1 MTQPQTLNVEYAE
14 LIARAHEIEELLP
27 PIPST
32 NPQAPC
38 ALSMA
43 SDAVTQLGLSADSIR
58 LYLKGCEREWKTL
71 AKTLRSAAKAYEEI
85 DEGAADAINNEGTP
99 NSLHGNGPM
108 SALDDSDMP
117 WDPPAP
123 RPAPPL
129 ADDPYYEVRQATM
142 AIEAGDQGAAC
153 KIFAQEWH
161 AFQFALQEI
170 PYRFRPFT
178 SWEGDARTAVEQNF
192 ELQRQWIASMVQ
204 LCCTLRDQAND
215 IADAQKKIRPAS
227 GTATQD
233 FNGNYTI
240 PEEHPGPGDILFVEN
255 TYKAGVEDHMQ
266 ALIQTSIEWYAILQK
281 KSETALKFYRNKTAL
296 PPLNPP
302 MFPTAAGAAE
312 AVDHG
317 SGGSD
322 GIDFGDLPDGL
333 PSGDGLSGLP
343 AMPALPS
350 GGMPAMP
357 NASLPSGAAVPPLP
371 AAGKGLPKGA
381 QVKPASLG
389 GIGGGGG
396 VAVPKLPLQSWTN
409 TGASAGAAAAPVGA
423 GGGIPVPSAYA
434 KLNGAGVG
442 MSGGMGGGMPMGGA
456 GGQGQGAG
464 KGKRVQSE
472 DQALYTED
480 RAWTEG
486 VIGRRRA

>member
-1 MTQPQTLNVEYAE
+1 MTQPRTLNVEYAE
-14 LIARAHEIEELLP
+14 LIGRAHEIEELLP
-27 PIPST
+27 PIPSA

-71 AKTLRSAAKAYEEI
+71 AKSLRNAAKAYEEI

-99 NSLHGNGPM
+99 NSLGGNGQM

-123 RPAPPL
+123 RPAPAP
-129 ADDPYYEVRQATM
+129 AEDPYYEVRQATM

-153 KIFAQEWH
+153 KVFADEWH
-161 AFQFALQEI
+161 TFQFALQEI
-170 PYRFRPFT
+170 SSRFRPFT
-178 SWEGDARTAVEQNF
+178 SWEGEARTAVEQNF

-215 IADAQKKIRPAS
+215 IVEAQKKIRPA
-227 GTATQD
+227 GPTATQD
-233 FNGNYTI
+233 INGNYSI

-266 ALIQTSIEWYAILQK
+266 SLILTSIEWYEILQK
-281 KSETALKFYRNKTAL
+281 KSETALKFYRDKTAL

-312 AVDHG
+312 AVDYG
-317 SGGSD
+317 AGGSE
-322 GIDFGDLPDGL
+322 GVDFGNLPDGL

-343 AMPALPS
+343 GMPALPG
-350 GGMPAMP
+350 GGMSAMP
-357 NASLPSGAAVPPLP
+357 NAALPNGAVVPPLP

-381 QVKPASLG
+381 PVKPASLG
-389 GIGGGGG
+389 GVGVGGG
-396 VAVPKLPLQSWTN
+396 VGGVGIPKLPLQSWSN
-409 TGASAGAAAAPVGA
+409 TGASAGAAAAPAGA
-423 GGGIPVPSAYA
+423 SGGIPVPPAYA
-434 KLNGAGVG
+434 KLNGGG
-442 MSGGMGGGMPMGGA
+442 GGMGGGLPMGGA

-464 KGKRVQSE
+464 KGKRVQTE
-472 DQALYTED
+472 EQALYTED